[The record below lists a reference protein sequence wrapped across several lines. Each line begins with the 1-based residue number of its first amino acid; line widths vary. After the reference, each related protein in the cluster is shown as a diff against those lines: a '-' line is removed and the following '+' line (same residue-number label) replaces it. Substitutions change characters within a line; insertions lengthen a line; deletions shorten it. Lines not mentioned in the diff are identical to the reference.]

1 MNVNNL
7 LDKCKEVCGARTDS
21 ELAKALGVSKQAMSG
36 YRQGARLPD
45 PVVCATIAGLSGV
58 PLGKVLGIVG
68 EARAISREEKAVWRK
83 LATSTLGLLA
93 LWISVSL
100 AGVLSSASPA
110 HASVDVPPHSNALG
124 IMRN

>member
-1 MNVNNL
+1 MNVDNL

-83 LATSTLGLLA
+83 LATSTLGLIA

-100 AGVLSSASPA
+100 AGVLWPQSAT
-110 HASVDVPPHSNALG
+110 HASLHTPSEKTNLG